1 MSVPEASEQTSTAA
15 PPELLEA
22 TDVAKR
28 FGGITALE
36 SVSLSVGTGEAVGL
50 VGPNGAGKTTLFNCL
65 LGLLRPESGRIVFD
79 GRDLIG
85 LPVHRRARLGI
96 GRTFQRMELFSGMTV
111 REHLLVAE
119 RVRRGTGRLWKDLLN
134 RGAPAAEEEAEAD
147 EVLALVG
154 LTPVADRAIESLTLG
169 HGRLVELGRAL
180 MTRPRLLLLDE
191 PSSGLDQ
198 AESLALARVLD
209 TVRRER
215 GTAVLLVEHDL
226 AMVERVVERLYVLD
240 FGRVL
245 ASGGR
250 GEVLADAS
258 VRKAYLGEGVG
269 A

>member
-1 MSVPEASEQTSTAA
+1 MTTAA
-15 PPELLEA
+15 LLEA
-22 TDVAKR
+22 VDVSKR
-28 FGGITALE
+28 FGGITALDA
-36 SVSLSVGTGEAVGL
+36 VSLSVGAGEAVGL

-65 LGLLRPESGRIVFD
+65 LGLLRPDSGRIVFD
-79 GRDLIG
+79 GRDLVG
-85 LPVHRRARLGI
+85 LAVHRRARLGI
-96 GRTFQRMELFSGMTV
+96 GRTFQRMELFSELTV

-134 RGAPAAEEEAEAD
+134 RGAPTAEEEAEVD
-147 EVLALVG
+147 TVLELVG
-154 LTPVADRAIESLTLG
+154 LAPVADRAIESLTLG
-169 HGRLVELGRAL
+169 HGRLVELARAL

-198 AESLALARVLD
+198 AESLALAGVLD
-209 TVRRER
+209 TVRQER

-240 FGRVL
+240 FGRLL

-250 GEVLADAS
+250 DEVLADAS
-258 VRKAYLGEGVG
+258 VRKAYLGAEVG